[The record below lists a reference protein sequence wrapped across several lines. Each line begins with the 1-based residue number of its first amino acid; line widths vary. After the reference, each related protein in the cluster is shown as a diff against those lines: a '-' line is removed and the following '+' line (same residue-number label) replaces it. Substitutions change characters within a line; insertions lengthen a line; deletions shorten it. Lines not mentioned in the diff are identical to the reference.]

1 MSMSVGA
8 SSNALA
14 YLQQLLQ
21 QGTSGASSTGAA
33 DPLSELMQTLSG
45 SGSGS
50 DSPTS
55 STTDTAAGSGASG
68 CQPFGTGTMAQLLSL
83 QSQGANG
90 TQGTNGP
97 EQAFFSKLDTDGD
110 GKISKTEF
118 ESAASK
124 AGVDSSVAD
133 AVFDKIDGNSD
144 GSVSGG
150 ELAKADHGGHHHHV
164 HGGGG
169 GDKDGDGDGG
179 GLQSLMSGA
188 GADGATTK
196 STTNADGS
204 STTTISYADGTSID
218 LNIPAAAASTGTSA
232 SSDGSSTDSS
242 STDSSA
248 TSTSSS
254 TNSQTSFNL
263 LEQLIKMQ
271 SQMLSAMQASTST
284 MSIAA

>member
-33 DPLSELMQTLSG
+33 DPLSELMQTMSG

-50 DSPTS
+50 DPMTAPS
-55 STTDTAAGSGASG
+55 SDTAAGSGASA
-68 CQPFGTGTMAQLLSL
+68 CQPFGPGTMAQLLSL
-83 QSQGANG
+83 QGQDK
-90 TQGTNGP
+90 NGP

-118 ESAASK
+118 ENAASK

-133 AVFDKIDGNSD
+133 AVFDKIDGDSN
-144 GSVSGG
+144 GSVSAG

-169 GDKDGDGDGG
+169 GGG
-179 GLQSLMSGA
+179 VDALMSGA
-188 GADGATTK
+188 DASGATTRT
-196 STTNADGS
+196 TTNADGS

-218 LNIPAAAASTGTSA
+218 LNIPAAASTGTSA
-232 SSDGSSTDSS
+232 SSDGSSPESPA
-242 STDSSA
+242 STG
-248 TSTSSS
+248 T
-254 TNSQTSFNL
+254 TNSQTSVNL

-284 MSIAA
+284 MSLAA

>member
-50 DSPTS
+50 DPMTAPS
-55 STTDTAAGSGASG
+55 SDTAAGSGASA
-68 CQPFGTGTMAQLLSL
+68 CQPFGSGTMAQLLAL
-83 QSQGANG
+83 QGQQ
-90 TQGTNGP
+90 TQGKNGP

-188 GADGATTK
+188 GANGATTK

-218 LNIPAAAASTGTSA
+218 LNIPAAAASTSTSTA
-232 SSDGSSTDSS
+232 SDASSTDSS
-242 STDSSA
+242 STDGSA
-248 TSTSSS
+248 SSTSGTS
-254 TNSQTSFNL
+254 NSQTSFNM

>member
-21 QGTSGASSTGAA
+21 QGTAGASSSTGAA

-45 SGSGS
+45 SGS
-50 DSPTS
+50 DTDPLTSPTS
-55 STTDTAAGSGASG
+55 DAPSGSGASG
-68 CQPFGTGTMAQLLSL
+68 VPPFGSGTMAQLLSL
-83 QSQGANG
+83 QNQSKG
-90 TQGTNGP
+90 GP

-124 AGVDSSVAD
+124 AGVDTSVAD
-133 AVFDKIDGNSD
+133 AVFDKIDGNAD
-144 GSVSGG
+144 GSVSQG
-150 ELAKADHGGHHHHV
+150 ELAKADHGGGHHHV

-169 GDKDGDGDGG
+169 GGG
-179 GLQSLMSGA
+179 GGGGADALMSGTDA
-188 GADGATTK
+188 AGATTTT
-196 STTNADGS
+196 TTNADGS
-204 STTTISYADGTSID
+204 TTTTIAYADGTSID
-218 LNIPAAAASTGTSA
+218 MNVPAAAPASTATSSGGSSSDSSSSGSA
-232 SSDGSSTDSS
+232 SS
-242 STDSSA
+242 
-248 TSTSSS
+248 TS
-254 TNSQTSFNL
+254 NQTSANL

-271 SQMLSAMQASTST
+271 SQMLSAMQASAST

>member
-33 DPLSELMQTLSG
+33 DPLSELMQTMSG

-50 DSPTS
+50 DPMTAPS
-55 STTDTAAGSGASG
+55 SDTAAGSGASA
-68 CQPFGTGTMAQLLSL
+68 CQPFGSGTMAQLLSL
-83 QSQGANG
+83 QGQDK
-90 TQGTNGP
+90 NGP

-133 AVFDKIDGNSD
+133 AVFDKIDGDSN
-144 GSVSGG
+144 GSVSAG

-169 GDKDGDGDGG
+169 GGEGG
-179 GLQSLMSGA
+179 GLDALMSGA
-188 GADGATTK
+188 DASGATTK
-196 STTNADGS
+196 TTANADGS

-218 LNIPAAAASTGTSA
+218 LNIPAAASTATSA
-232 SSDGSSTDSS
+232 SSDGSSSDSPA
-242 STDSSA
+242 STGTA
-248 TSTSSS
+248 
-254 TNSQTSFNL
+254 NSQTSFNM

>member
-21 QGTSGASSTGAA
+21 QGTAGASSSTGAA

-45 SGSGS
+45 SGS
-50 DSPTS
+50 D
-55 STTDTAAGSGASG
+55 TDPLTAPPSTAAGSGASG
-68 CQPFGTGTMAQLLSL
+68 VPPFGSGTMAQLLSVQN
-83 QSQGANG
+83 QSG
-90 TQGTNGP
+90 NGP

-124 AGVDSSVAD
+124 AGVDNSTAD
-133 AVFDKIDGNSD
+133 AVFDKIDGNTD
-144 GSVSGG
+144 GSVSQG
-150 ELAKADHGGHHHHV
+150 ELAKADHGGHHHV

-169 GDKDGDGDGG
+169 GGGGDGG
-179 GLQSLMSGA
+179 LDALMSGA
-188 GADGATTK
+188 GANGATTK
-196 STTNADGS
+196 TTTNADGS
-204 STTTISYADGTSID
+204 STTTISYADGSSID
-218 LNIPAAAASTGTSA
+218 MNTPAAPTPTTASTSG
-232 SSDGSSTDSS
+232 DGSSSNSSDSGS
-242 STDSSA
+242 GS
-248 TSTSSS
+248 STSS
-254 TNSQTSFNL
+254 QATSNL

-271 SQMLSAMQASTST
+271 SQMLSAMQASAST

>member
-50 DSPTS
+50 DPLTSPS
-55 STTDTAAGSGASG
+55 ADTPAGSGASA
-68 CQPFGTGTMAQLLSL
+68 CQPFGSGTMAQLLSL
-83 QSQGANG
+83 QGQDK
-90 TQGTNGP
+90 NGP

-133 AVFDKIDGNSD
+133 AVFDKIDGDSN
-144 GSVSGG
+144 GSVGAG

-164 HGGGG
+164 YGGGG
-169 GDKDGDGDGG
+169 EGG
-179 GLQSLMSGA
+179 GLDALMSGA
-188 GADGATTK
+188 DASGATTK
-196 STTNADGS
+196 TTTNADGS

-232 SSDGSSTDSS
+232 SSDNT

-248 TSTSSS
+248 SSTSGS

-263 LEQLIKMQ
+263 LEQFIKMQ

>member
-1 MSMSVGA
+1 MSVGA

-50 DSPTS
+50 DPMTAPS
-55 STTDTAAGSGASG
+55 SDTAAGSGASA
-68 CQPFGTGTMAQLLSL
+68 CQPFGSGTMAQLLSL
-83 QSQGANG
+83 QGQQ
-90 TQGTNGP
+90 TQGKNGP

-110 GKISKTEF
+110 GKVSKTEF

-124 AGVDSSVAD
+124 AGVSNSVAD

-144 GSVSGG
+144 GSVSAG
-150 ELAKADHGGHHHHV
+150 ELAKADHGGHHPHV
-164 HGGGG
+164 HGGG
-169 GDKDGDGDGG
+169 GDKDGDGGGDGG
-179 GLQSLMSGA
+179 ADALTSGA
-188 GADGATTK
+188 DASGATTK
-196 STTNADGS
+196 TTTNADGS

-242 STDSSA
+242 AS
-248 TSTSSS
+248 STSGT
-254 TNSQTSFNL
+254 TNSQTSFNMP
-263 LEQLIKMQ
+263 EQLIKMQ

>member
-50 DSPTS
+50 KSQTSASP
-55 STTDTAAGSGASG
+55 DTAAGSGASS
-68 CQPFGTGTMAQLLSL
+68 CQPFGSGTMAQLLSL
-83 QSQGANG
+83 QGQQ
-90 TQGTNGP
+90 TQGKNGP

-118 ESAASK
+118 GDAASK
-124 AGVDSSVAD
+124 AGVDSSAAD
-133 AVFDKIDGNSD
+133 AVFDKIDGDSD
-144 GSVSGG
+144 GSVSQS
-150 ELAKADHGGHHHHV
+150 ELAKADHHGHH
-164 HGGGG
+164 GPPPP
-169 GDKDGDGDGG
+169 DGEGG
-179 GLQSLMSGA
+179 GLDALMSGA
-188 GADGATTK
+188 GANGATTK
-196 STTNADGS
+196 TTTNADGS

-218 LNIPAAAASTGTSA
+218 LNIPAVASTSA
-232 SSDGSSTDSS
+232 STSSDSSNSSTSG
-242 STDSSA
+242 
-248 TSTSSS
+248 S

-271 SQMLSAMQASTST
+271 SQMLSAMQTSTST

>member
-144 GSVSGG
+144 GSVSAG

-169 GDKDGDGDGG
+169 GGEGG
-179 GLQSLMSGA
+179 GLDALMSGA
-188 GADGATTK
+188 DASGATTK
-196 STTNADGS
+196 TTTNADGS

-218 LNIPAAAASTGTSA
+218 LNMPAAAATSA
-232 SSDGSSTDSS
+232 STASDASSTDSS

-248 TSTSSS
+248 STTSGT

>member
-33 DPLSELMQTLSG
+33 DPLSELMQTMSG

-50 DSPTS
+50 DPLTSPS
-55 STTDTAAGSGASG
+55 GDTAAGSGASS
-68 CQPFGTGTMAQLLSL
+68 CPPFGSGTMAQLLSL
-83 QSQGANG
+83 QGQDK
-90 TQGTNGP
+90 NGP

-133 AVFDKIDGNSD
+133 AVFDKIDGDSD
-144 GSVSGG
+144 GSVSAG

-169 GDKDGDGDGG
+169 GGEGG
-179 GLQSLMSGA
+179 GADALMSGTDA
-188 GADGATTK
+188 SGATTK

-204 STTTISYADGTSID
+204 TTTTISYADGTSID

-242 STDSSA
+242 TST
-248 TSTSSS
+248 TSSS
-254 TNSQTSFNL
+254 TASSSTSNQTSLNL

>member
-50 DSPTS
+50 DPLTSPS
-55 STTDTAAGSGASG
+55 GDTAAGSGASS
-68 CQPFGTGTMAQLLSL
+68 CQPFGSGTMAQLLSL
-83 QSQGANG
+83 QGQQ
-90 TQGTNGP
+90 TQGKNGP

-133 AVFDKIDGNSD
+133 AVFDKIDGDSN
-144 GSVSGG
+144 GSVSQG
-150 ELAKADHGGHHHHV
+150 ELAKADHHGHH
-164 HGGGG
+164 GPPPP
-169 GDKDGDGDGG
+169 DGG
-179 GLQSLMSGA
+179 GMDALMSGA
-188 GADGATTK
+188 DASGATTK
-196 STTNADGS
+196 TTTNADGS
-204 STTTISYADGTSID
+204 SID
-218 LNIPAAAASTGTSA
+218 LNIPAAASTSAST

-242 STDSSA
+242 AS
-248 TSTSSS
+248 STSGS
-254 TNSQTSFNL
+254 TSSQTSFNL

-284 MSIAA
+284 VSIAA